1 MRIVSSKA
9 SKREHTAIVKYA
21 NQTDESVSNLIRT
34 VLINEAIC
42 TYGFDNIPKDYHV
55 NRYPVDMEGKD
66 EDNIL
71 VEKINTVRR
80 RLGWKKLD
88 NNGKPKKEDNS

>member
-34 VLINEAIC
+34 VLISDAA
-42 TYGFDNIPKDYHV
+42 YGNSFGEIPAEYHV
-55 NRYPVDMEGKD
+55 NRHPADMEEEEE
-66 EDNIL
+66 EDGYEVL
-71 VEKINTVRR
+71 E
-80 RLGWKKLD
+80 G
-88 NNGKPKKEDNS
+88 